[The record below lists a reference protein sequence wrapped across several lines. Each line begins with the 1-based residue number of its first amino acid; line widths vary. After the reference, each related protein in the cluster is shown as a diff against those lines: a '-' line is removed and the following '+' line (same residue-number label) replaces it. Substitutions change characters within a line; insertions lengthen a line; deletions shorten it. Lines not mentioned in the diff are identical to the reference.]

1 MSTLS
6 SVPEGKSIDKII
18 KTKYE
23 LALASEPTEDGKKA
37 IERFYSL
44 FLNNWPGFDHLINQ
58 QIKSVLDELEDEAEA
73 FERTSKERD
82 GLTHFAVPLSTIQK
96 IRSRYE

>member
-6 SVPEGKSIDKII
+6 SVEEVLRNRVKIVGEGEWTLLGTPDDVI
-18 KTKYE
+18 KE
-23 LALASEPTEDGKKA
+23 LDA
-37 IERFYSL
+37 
-44 FLNNWPGFDHLINQ
+44 LINQ
-58 QIKSVLDELEDEAEA
+58 QIKFVLDELEGEAEA
-73 FERTSKERD
+73 FERTSKKRD

>member
-6 SVPEGKSIDKII
+6 SMPEEMNSVINNIRGDDYGAMNYKSYDD
-18 KTKYE
+18 
-23 LALASEPTEDGKKA
+23 AGAA
-37 IERFYSL
+37 IQA
-44 FLNNWPGFDHLINQ
+44 LINQ
-58 QIKSVLDELEDEAEA
+58 QIKSVLDELEGEAEA
-73 FERTSKERD
+73 FERTSKKRD